1 MINITVDVIGII
13 GFVLSAINF
22 IYFLIIRRKKLSLNF
37 YIHSIADYFDKKQ
50 RLKIFFCIENHSQ
63 LPISITRIRL
73 FLNEKYYDCESSPM
87 IVEEWSR
94 KRNGKVLHLN
104 GYTVE
109 TLEKKNLIE
118 SIDVYLHDDSSMK
131 TNKYSLTNDGV
142 IAFEHYREERL
153 NKRNISIRSWIAI
166 VISLIALIVTI
177 LK

>member
-73 FLNEKYYDCESSPM
+73 LLNEKYYDCESSPM

-94 KRNGKVLHLN
+94 KRNGKVYDQDIIKTKSLPFNLN
-104 GYTVE
+104 PLMAESGYIGFLIPQG
-109 TLEKKNLIE
+109 TLSGSEK
-118 SIDVYLHDDSSMK
+118 
-131 TNKYSLTNDGV
+131 SLTFQICTSRGKAVQKTFVLHEDV
-142 IAFEHYREERL
+142 RL
-153 NKRNISIRSWIAI
+153 R
-166 VISLIALIVTI
+166 
-177 LK
+177 